1 MSLNGIPI
9 GTWKCLRDIAI
20 LWQWLTKLEKAYDK
34 TPRNI
39 MSWALEKHK
48 VPAKYIGLI
57 KDIYRNV
64 VTSVQT
70 SLLRF
75 REKKCSNKWWSH
87 GWLFDYIILRVSFE
101 PLPFCLG
108 DGWGHKGHTRGYP
121 LAYVSC
127 TQCSANWWKLLELWL
142 ETLESK
148 GSRLNRTKIEYMRCK
163 RLQLG
168 KYPQGITIPY
178 PYPQR
183 KNSPHRV
190 THIHW

>member
-64 VTSVQT
+64 VTSVRT
-70 SLLRF
+70 I
-75 REKKCSNKWWSH
+75 
-87 GWLFDYIILRVSFE
+87 D
-101 PLPFCLG
+101 G
-108 DGWGHKGHTRGYP
+108 DTNDFPIRIGLHQK
-121 LAYVSC
+121 
-127 TQCSANWWKLLELWL
+127 
-142 ETLESK
+142 
-148 GSRLNRTKIEYMRCK
+148 
-163 RLQLG
+163 QL
-168 KYPQGITIPY
+168 
-178 PYPQR
+178 
-183 KNSPHRV
+183 
-190 THIHW
+190 